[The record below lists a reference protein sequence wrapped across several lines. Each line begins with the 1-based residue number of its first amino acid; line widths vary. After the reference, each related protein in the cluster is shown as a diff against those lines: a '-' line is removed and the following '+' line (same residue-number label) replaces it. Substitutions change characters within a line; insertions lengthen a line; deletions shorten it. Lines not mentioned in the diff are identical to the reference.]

1 MRSLCKAIVDGQLA
15 AVDLVGAVR
24 IECERAAL
32 TSAASEKGTA
42 TCIELRTC
50 SSALLYS
57 LGSRQ
62 Y

>member
-24 IECERAAL
+24 IENERAL